1 MSHTRGPWFVGP
13 VDDTVVTH
21 MGKDGIL
28 YEVAAVDGDYNDP
41 DTWPI
46 MEANARLI
54 SAAPDLVEF
63 VQQIFNGIDT
73 GMITIDTPADE
84 TLANILSRGRKALS
98 KATGAS

>member
-1 MSHTRGPWFVGP
+1 MSHAKGPWFVGP
-13 VDDTVVTH
+13 VDDTVVMH
-21 MGKDGIL
+21 MGKDGIR

-63 VQQIFNGIDT
+63 TQQIFNGIDT
-73 GMITIDTPADE
+73 DMFTIDTPADE